1 MASGLLFSRDK
12 KTQRQ
17 GGQHAK
23 YITSV
28 RDSSNYSLALD
39 TRGGFL
45 DGDRYANE
53 LSSATKNYNLHLTG
67 WAGLVCPELHSI
79 AVAAR
84 LFLFF
89 RLRAALDLAERESK
103 EMRG

>member
-1 MASGLLFSRDK
+1 VASGLLFSRDK

-45 DGDRYANE
+45 NGDRYANE

-67 WAGLVCPELHSI
+67 WAGLICSELHGI

-84 LFLFF
+84 LFFFF
-89 RLRAALDLAERESK
+89 RLRAALDLAEREK
-103 EMRG
+103 AKK

>member
-45 DGDRYANE
+45 HGDRYANE

-84 LFLFF
+84 LFFF
-89 RLRAALDLAERESK
+89 SGCMRHSTLLKERAK
-103 EMRG
+103 K